1 MFNSDCFV
9 GSRRISCSGGVKITS
24 DDAER
29 GVRCKKN
36 VPQNH
41 KEFDGTIKFF
51 VIVLAVIVLVF
62 IWLDEYGL
70 VDCQTFS
77 NL

>member
-1 MFNSDCFV
+1 MQ
-9 GSRRISCSGGVKITS
+9 
-24 DDAER
+24 
-29 GVRCKKN
+29 KN

-51 VIVLAVIVLVF
+51 MIVLAVIVLVF

-70 VDCQTFS
+70 VDCQTFR